1 MGKMATPARSCDY
14 LDALFGQSGRT
25 AVVTGASS
33 GLGAEMA
40 RVLASAGGDVI
51 VVARRENRLLE
62 LAESAAD
69 LPGSITPCA
78 ADLSGDDGLTAVAA
92 AVSERGGCDVLVANA
107 GTVEV
112 GKVESMDDESFSRVL
127 ELNLT
132 SQWRLSKTLFPWLVK
147 SDAGRVINISS
158 IYGILGPVRSGLS
171 AYAASKHGL
180 VGLTR
185 TQAIEWAEQGITAN
199 VIAPGYF
206 PTEMTEQVLASKAA
220 QRLREL
226 VPMARF
232 GTARELAPALLF
244 LASPA
249 SSYVT
254 GTVLPV
260 DGGWSTW

>member
-1 MGKMATPARSCDY
+1 MHERATPSRDY
-14 LDALFGQSGRT
+14 LDALFGQRGRT

-40 RVLASAGGDVI
+40 RVIARAGGDVI
-51 VVARRENRLLE
+51 AVARREERLIA
-62 LAESAAD
+62 LAESAAN
-69 LPGSITPCA
+69 LPGSITPCV
-78 ADLSGDDGLTAVAA
+78 ADLSGDDGLAGVAA
-92 AVSERGGCDVLVANA
+92 AVSEGGRCDVLVANA

-112 GKVESMDDESFSRVL
+112 GNVESMEDERFARVL
-127 ELNLT
+127 DFNLT
-132 SQWRLSKTLFPWLVK
+132 AQWRLAKALFPWLVE
-147 SDAGRVINISS
+147 SGAGRVINISS
-158 IYGILGPVRSGLS
+158 IYGISAPVRSGLG

-185 TQAIEWAEQGITAN
+185 TQAIEWAEHGITAN

-206 PTEMTEQVLASKAA
+206 PTEMTDELLASKAA
-220 QRLREL
+220 KRLQQF
-226 VPMARF
+226 VPMERF
-232 GTARELAPALLF
+232 GVAQELAPALLF

>member
-1 MGKMATPARSCDY
+1 VTTPADSRDY

-40 RVLASAGGDVI
+40 RVLAAAGADVI
-51 VVARRENRLLE
+51 AVARREQRLLAVVE
-62 LAESAAD
+62 SSTDLA
-69 LPGSITPCA
+69 GSITPCT
-78 ADLSGDDGLTAVAA
+78 ADLSGDDGLDAVAA
-92 AVSERGGCDVLVANA
+92 AVGERGGCDVLVANA

-112 GKVESMDDESFSRVL
+112 GKVESMEDESFSRVID
-127 ELNLT
+127 LNLT
-132 SQWRLSKTLFPWLVK
+132 AQWRLAKLLFPWLAA

-158 IYGILGPVRSGLS
+158 IYGICAPVRSGLS

-185 TQAIEWAEQGITAN
+185 AQAIEWAEHGITAN
-199 VIAPGYF
+199 AIAPGYF
-206 PTEMTEQVLASKAA
+206 PTEMTEQLLASKAA
-220 QRLREL
+220 QRLQQF
-226 VPMARF
+226 VPMERF
-232 GTARELAPALLF
+232 GAPRELAPALLF
-244 LASPA
+244 FASPE

-260 DGGWSTW
+260 DGGWSAW